1 MTLTELI
8 QKTYLKATG
17 KPTAPSSG
25 TRKYE
30 QILELQKYYT
40 EVWEREPGVD
50 WSSLF
55 DYRTLAVSVTATDTF
70 ALPAT
75 VRKVSQQDGDYV
87 RIVLGNDEWE
97 YELIPVDRLYEYR
110 YENAVA
116 QVGQSL
122 MFSRAFEATDPQ
134 IGGSIVVPSY
144 GYVDVALVA
153 ADTIAIDDP
162 NWLVTI
168 CAAEFV
174 RNDIVRQ
181 NQYPNLV
188 AEATVL
194 MERMKED
201 TGNAVTEVVKLW
213 VPPGN
218 DWS

>member
-17 KPTAPSSG
+17 KPTAPSAG

-55 DYRTLAVSVTATDTF
+55 DYQTLDSLVTATDTF
-70 ALPAT
+70 ELPDT
-75 VRKVSQQDGDYV
+75 IRKISQQEGDYI
-87 RIVLGNDEWE
+87 RILLGNQEWE
-97 YELIPVDRLYEYR
+97 YELVPADRLYEYR

-116 QVGQSL
+116 QVGRNL
-122 MFSRAFEATDPQ
+122 RFSREFESTDPQ
-134 IGGSIVVPSY
+134 IGGSIIVPSY
-144 GYVDVALVA
+144 GYVEVALTGT
-153 ADTIAIDDP
+153 DEIAIDDP

-201 TGNAVTEVVKLW
+201 TGNSVTEVVKLW
-213 VPPGN
+213 APPGN